1 MKRLNCTVL
10 VIAIVLVTQLLSY
23 GQSISIKQEEVL
35 IRKIDSL
42 NKAGFN
48 ITDYHAHLKG
58 GLTIEQLLAHAK
70 RTGIKYGVAVNG
82 GIGFPIQND
91 TLLSVYLQSMKN
103 QPVYCAL
110 QAEGREWI
118 KLFTPDSV
126 AKFDYVF
133 SDAMTFTDAK
143 GRRMRLWMKN
153 EVYVDDAQ
161 QFMDYLVNQIVDIVT
176 KEPINIYVNPTF
188 LPDTI
193 AKRYDEL
200 WTKERMM
207 KVIKALKKSGVAL
220 EINTRYQIPSAKF
233 IALAKKEGIKF
244 TFGTN
249 NGDANLGYLEY
260 GLQMIDKC
268 KLKPNDFWQCKK

>member
-23 GQSISIKQEEVL
+23 GQSISIKQEEAL
-35 IRKIDSL
+35 IRRIDSL

-207 KVIKALKKSGVAL
+207 KVVKALKKSGVAL

-249 NGDANLGYLEY
+249 NGEANLGYLEY

>member
-10 VIAIVLVTQLLSY
+10 VIAIVLVTQLLSF

-249 NGDANLGYLEY
+249 NGEANLGYLEY

>member
-23 GQSISIKQEEVL
+23 GQSISIKQEEAL
-35 IRKIDSL
+35 IRRIDSL

-249 NGDANLGYLEY
+249 NGDANPGYLEY